1 MYTIKLDVNDKF
13 YDKIMTFLKNI
24 PVKNI
29 IVEKKDDK
37 KQKNKKSDIVSFF
50 QSSPIAGEISLERD
64 KQNYTDRIN
73 F

>member
-1 MYTIKLDVNDKF
+1 MYTIKLEVNDKF

-29 IVEKKDDK
+29 IVEKKADK
-37 KQKNKKSDIVSFF
+37 KQKNEKNDIVSFF
-50 QSSPIAGEISLERD
+50 QSSPIVGEISLERD
-64 KQNYTDRIN
+64 KQNYIDRVN

>member
-29 IVEKKDDK
+29 IVEKKEDK
-37 KQKNKKSDIVSFF
+37 KQKDKKSDIVSFF
-50 QSSPIAGEISLERD
+50 QSSPIVGEISLERD

>member
-24 PVKNI
+24 PVTNI

-37 KQKNKKSDIVSFF
+37 KAKK
-50 QSSPIAGEISLERD
+50 
-64 KQNYTDRIN
+64 
-73 F
+73 